1 MTQSKEEVSLK
12 KVLLAKLKDMPDA
25 KVQEIWK
32 ELGNTNLSDD
42 DWYDEPKSVT
52 MLDWA
57 EEIFIEL
64 SRRGFPTIRRD
75 GER

>member
-12 KVLLAKLKDMPDA
+12 KVLLAKLKDMSDA

-57 EEIFIEL
+57 
-64 SRRGFPTIRRD
+64 IRFTSTSQANLY
-75 GER
+75 

>member
-1 MTQSKEEVSLK
+1 MK
-12 KVLLAKLKDMPDA
+12 KVLLAKLKDMSDA

-57 EEIFIEL
+57 QEVFIEL
-64 SRRGFPTIRRD
+64 SQRGLPTIRRD